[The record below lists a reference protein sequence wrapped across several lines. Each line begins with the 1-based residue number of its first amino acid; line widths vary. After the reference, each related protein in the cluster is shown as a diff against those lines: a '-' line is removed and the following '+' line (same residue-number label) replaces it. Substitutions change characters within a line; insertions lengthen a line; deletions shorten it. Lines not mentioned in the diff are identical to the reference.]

1 MEVVFRILLN
11 HPFQL
16 TEGILQFSQIKKTN
30 SSVVVSLRKID
41 ILDFFMKSKGTTLE
55 KMQYTLNTFFFNPSL
70 DFEKGLGCFLCC

>member
-16 TEGILQFSQIKKTN
+16 MEGILQFSQIKKTN
-30 SSVVVSLRKID
+30 SSVVISLGKID

-55 KMQYTLNTFFFNPSL
+55 KM
-70 DFEKGLGCFLCC
+70 

>member
-11 HPFQL
+11 NPFQL

-30 SSVVVSLRKID
+30 SSVVVSLEKID

-55 KMQYTLNTFFFNPSL
+55 KMQHILNTFLSKL
-70 DFEKGLGCFLCC
+70 